1 MLFLLSQMLVSK
13 FSSVLSSK
21 HQRDGECCWN
31 TDGTAQNHL
40 QAAKELLSRDD
51 FVLAA
56 YMAAPFT
63 CFDFSW
69 VEIPWT
75 VH

>member
-1 MLFLLSQMLVSK
+1 MLVSK

-56 YMAAPFT
+56 YMAAPSRALIFHWLK
-63 CFDFSW
+63 F
-69 VEIPWT
+69 P
-75 VH
+75 